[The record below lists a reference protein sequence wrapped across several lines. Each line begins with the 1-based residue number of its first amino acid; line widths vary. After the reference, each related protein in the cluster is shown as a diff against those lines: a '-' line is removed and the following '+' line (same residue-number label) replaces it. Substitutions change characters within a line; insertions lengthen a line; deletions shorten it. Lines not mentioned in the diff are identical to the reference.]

1 MSKFNKIY
9 EFEYHLFG
17 QVRKSSQFI
26 TDLCPLSLE
35 FYLVSFCPCAAP
47 ECDCYNDIS
56 VRPPAGTG
64 VQSTLPEMV
73 SKNTVFNFV
82 CLFYTLYEVI
92 LNVHFLPIGTVAILL
107 CYLTLR

>member
-26 TDLCPLSLE
+26 KYADLCPLSLE
-35 FYLVSFCPCAAP
+35 FYLVSFCLCAAP
-47 ECDCYNDIS
+47 ECDRYNDIS
-56 VRPPAGTG
+56 VGPPAGTG

-82 CLFYTLYEVI
+82 
-92 LNVHFLPIGTVAILL
+92 
-107 CYLTLR
+107 YLVLRSI